1 MRHKRSEESELKR
14 QIRRLILSHGFQD
27 HKRAE
32 TVNVL
37 STSEI
42 LSALAGPVQ
51 LSQIPQ
57 VEKGEVLV
65 DSRGQGSF
73 QQ

>member
-1 MRHKRSEESELKR
+1 MKR
-14 QIRRLILSHGFQD
+14 QIRRLIFSHGFQD

-32 TVNVL
+32 TVNKL
-37 STSEI
+37 STDEI
-42 LSALAGPVQ
+42 LAALTGPVQ
-51 LSQIPQ
+51 LCQIPQ

-73 QQ
+73 QR